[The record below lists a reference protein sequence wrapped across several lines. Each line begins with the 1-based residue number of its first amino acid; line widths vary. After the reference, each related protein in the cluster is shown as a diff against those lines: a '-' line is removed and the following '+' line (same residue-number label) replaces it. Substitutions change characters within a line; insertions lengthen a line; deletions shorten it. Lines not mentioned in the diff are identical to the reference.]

1 MTMLLQVIERPTSPA
16 RASPSTARRE
26 RRWRRTRSLRREII
40 NDPLPQTIDMRLD
53 RLESSVPHKS
63 VYVRGP
69 AR

>member
-1 MTMLLQVIERPTSPA
+1 
-16 RASPSTARRE
+16 
-26 RRWRRTRSLRREII
+26 LRREII